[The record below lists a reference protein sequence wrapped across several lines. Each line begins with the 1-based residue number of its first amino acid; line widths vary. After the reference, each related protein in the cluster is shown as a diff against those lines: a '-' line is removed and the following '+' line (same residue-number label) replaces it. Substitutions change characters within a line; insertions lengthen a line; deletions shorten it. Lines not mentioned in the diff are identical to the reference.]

1 MSRTIEVPQ
10 TQTPVKAH
18 VFFNGQIGKFSVLRG
33 DNTDIEEIAFPFSFV
48 VLDSDTHKIGG
59 KLGLEKDALKFKST
73 FGHPKYGRTLKVWI
87 ENEPEKI
94 LATGT
99 WGSIKHNPALSKARY
114 TALIFCL
121 ADFGSGKEITCI
133 HLHGRAYSAWLDAT
147 TNKKPAVNPCGD
159 HCFVVK
165 KVVSMEGG
173 KGAASLVPV
182 FEVGKIS
189 QETIELAQ
197 QADFDLQV
205 WLSDQFE
212 SEAKEL
218 GIAAA
223 GSTRSDM
230 ARRVID
236 EFSPTEEV
244 RNYERTEP
252 GYMETGNPDD
262 LPF

>member
-18 VFFNGQIGKFSVLRG
+18 VFFNGQMGKLSVLRG
-33 DNTDIEEIAFPFSFV
+33 ESPEIQEIPFPFSFV
-48 VLDSDTHKIGG
+48 VLDADTHKVGG

-73 FGHPKYGRTLKVWI
+73 LGHPKYGRTLKVWI

-99 WGSIKHNPALSKARY
+99 WGSIKHNPALSKAKY

-121 ADFGSGKEITCI
+121 ADFGDGKEITCI

-147 TNKKPAVNPCGD
+147 TNKRPAINPCGD
-159 HCFVVK
+159 HCFIVK
-165 KVVSMEGG
+165 GAESMEGG

-182 FEVGKIS
+182 FDTGNVS
-189 QETIELAQ
+189 PETIEAAQ
-197 QADFDLQV
+197 QADFDLQM

-212 SEAKEL
+212 SVAKEL
-218 GIAAA
+218 GIGAA
-223 GSTRSDM
+223 GSTRSDA
-230 ARRVID
+230 ARHGGD
-236 EFSPTEEV
+236 EFMPKEEPAFV
-244 RNYERTEP
+244 E
-252 GYMETGNPDD
+252 GDL